1 MRTLTLVLAL
11 SAATALAQADAG
23 APPPEAPPAE
33 APAVEAPPPPKP
45 LTELSDTERR
55 ARVAAM
61 SKDELAA
68 FMRDTPGEAL
78 VKMGLRAVAAL
89 GTYSYT
95 MTKQERV
102 GGKLLDEQQ
111 IVTTLRESPFAV
123 RLEFVAGPSKGRKV
137 IYNPAVKADEFRV
150 REAGFFSIAGRL
162 WISLDSGLAK
172 KDSNHTIKESGLGNL
187 LRRFERDQA
196 RAKEKGGLTVKQ
208 EGWDAKGHYCA
219 LYVMPNKGAGFDAAS
234 TRICTDIAAGVPARV
249 EGYDANNVLLERF
262 EFANVK
268 KTTAT
273 DETFDPDKGL

>member
-11 SAATALAQADAG
+11 LAVPVLAQDDAG
-23 APPPEAPPAE
+23 APSEAAV
-33 APAVEAPPPPKP
+33 APTPPPRP
-45 LTELSDTERR
+45 LTELSDSERR
-55 ARVAAM
+55 ARVATM

-68 FMRDTPGEAL
+68 FMRDTPGEDM
-78 VKMGLRAVAAL
+78 VKMGLRAVSAL

-95 MTKQERV
+95 MKKQERV

-162 WISLDSGLAK
+162 WISLESGLAK

-187 LRRFERDQA
+187 LHRFERDQA

-208 EGWDAKGHYCA
+208 EGWDAKGMYCA
-219 LYVMPNKGAGFDAAS
+219 MYVMPNKGAGFDSAS
-234 TRICTDIAAGVPARV
+234 TRICTDIAAGIPARV
-249 EGYDANNVLLERF
+249 EGYDASGTLLERF
-262 EFANVK
+262 EFVGVK
-268 KTTAT
+268 KASPGE
-273 DETFDPDKGL
+273 DAFDPDKGL